1 LPNEPIWLTSEQVIG
16 INVRLVQKTGEPHF
30 LRDRGALES
39 AVHRPVNK
47 WHYED
52 EADVPNLAAHLPL
65 GIGRNHPFEQGNKR
79 TGFTAASIFLRLN
92 GYSFVA
98 PDGPLL
104 GEFIYRIITRSLLE
118 TIFFDAWN
126 KCIIPSDEWEEFKQR
141 GEWPV

>member
-1 LPNEPIWLTSEQVIG
+1 LPNEPIWLISEQIIG

-39 AVHRPVNK
+39 AVNRPVNK

-52 EADVPNLAAHLPL
+52 ETDVPILAAQLLL

-79 TGFTAASIFLRLN
+79 TGFASASIFLRLN

-104 GEFIYRIITRSLLE
+104 GEFIDRIITRSLPE
-118 TIFFDAWN
+118 SVFFDAWN
-126 KCIIPSDEWEEFKQR
+126 KCIITSEEWEEFR
-141 GEWPV
+141 RRDE